1 MTNSDIENQKLA
13 AKRMH
18 EFELTVRTIED
29 LLPDMSTPSLQ
40 KWKGIIHTIELK
52 IDQELKNTTLH
63 QCRICFFSE
72 WGYRDE
78 LPSFWY
84 KKGSAE
90 ICFKHEYK
98 DAEKLLKDAGYEEDA
113 FFPEEIQPVTVEGL
127 KVHME
132 KNLPPPK
139 DETEQDYDDLLAEL

>member
-1 MTNSDIENQKLA
+1 MPDPNPKKINEL
-13 AKRMH
+13 
-18 EFELTVRTIED
+18 ELTVRTIED
-29 LLPDMSTPSLQ
+29 MIPDMPTKSLQ
-40 KWKGIIHTIELK
+40 KWQGILRTALLKVERELTASFEHTCK
-52 IDQELKNTTLH
+52 
-63 QCRICFFSE
+63 ICFFKE

-113 FFPEEIQPVTVEGL
+113 FFPEEVQTPTLEGL
-127 KVHME
+127 KVQME
-132 KNLPPPK
+132 HLPPPK
-139 DETEQDYDDLLAEL
+139 SETEQTYDDLLAEL